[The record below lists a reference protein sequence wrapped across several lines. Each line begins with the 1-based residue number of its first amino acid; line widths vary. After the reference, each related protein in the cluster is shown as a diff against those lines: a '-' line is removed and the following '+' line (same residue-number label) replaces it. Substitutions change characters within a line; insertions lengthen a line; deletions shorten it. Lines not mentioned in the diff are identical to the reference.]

1 MADLILNFWNLRNLD
16 QGRVWGVHHTS
27 VHSLDAASVASA
39 RGSGWWWAH
48 EAMGIHAAASALAGQ
63 GVSNMD
69 RHALAV
75 ALGASAMAIG
85 GYSDIL

>member
-1 MADLILNFWNLRNLD
+1 M
-16 QGRVWGVHHTS
+16 HHTS
-27 VHSLDAASVASA
+27 VHSVDAASVASA

-48 EAMGIHAAASALAGQ
+48 EAMGIRAAAAALAGQ
-63 GVSNMD
+63 GVSDVD

-75 ALGASAMAIG
+75 ALGANNTVIG